1 MYDAIIIGARCAG
14 SPTAMLLARRG
25 FKVLLV
31 DKATFPSD
39 TISTHILWPHGAEIL
54 GRWGLLQR
62 LAPTG
67 APPICRR
74 MTFDV
79 GPFALRGTIPDANDG
94 MGGFCPRRTV
104 LDALLV
110 NAAAEAGV
118 EVREAFTV
126 DELLV
131 ADDTVIGIRGHAKGM
146 KSVEERARIVIGAD
160 GVNSFVAR
168 AVRAPEYEGRPVA
181 ACAYY
186 SYFSGVRQDDIE
198 LYVRDHIAFG
208 GAPTHD
214 GLHLLMVNWPAKDFT
229 TVRGDV
235 EAHVWRALETAPDFL
250 ARMREGRREE
260 KWYGT
265 AGVPGYF
272 RKPYGNGWALV
283 GDASYNRDPI
293 TAQGISDAF
302 IDAEALVEA
311 LSAGLLGRRSA
322 RRAGGSGN
330 GVFDEA
336 LAAHESARNERVRP
350 MYEFTTHLA
359 ALEPPP
365 PDMRGLFGAL
375 RGNQDATNA
384 FLSAITGAI
393 PLPDFMSDEKI
404 GRIMA
409 AAHEVEARG
418 ATII

>member
-1 MYDAIIIGARCAG
+1 MYDAIVIGARCAG

-25 FKVLLV
+25 YKVLLV

-54 GRWGLLQR
+54 GRWGLLQQ
-62 LAPTG
+62 LAATG
-67 APPICRR
+67 VPPICRR

-110 NAAAEAGV
+110 NAAAESGAD
-118 EVREAFTV
+118 VREGFTV
-126 DELLV
+126 DDLLV
-131 ADDTVIGIRGHAKGM
+131 ADDTVIGIRGHAKGL
-146 KSVEERARIVIGAD
+146 KSSEERARIVIGAD

-168 AVRAPEYEGRPVA
+168 AVRAPEYGAKPVA

-186 SYFSGVRQDDIE
+186 SYFSGLRQDDIE
-198 LYVRDHIAFG
+198 LYVRERVAFG
-208 GAPTHD
+208 GAPTND
-214 GLHLLMVNWPAKDFT
+214 GLHLVMVNWPTRNFPT
-229 TVRGDV
+229 IRSDV
-235 EAHVWRALETAPDFL
+235 DGHVWRALEAASDFL
-250 ARMREGRREE
+250 ARVREGRREE

-265 AGVPGYF
+265 AGVPGYL
-272 RKPYGNGWALV
+272 RKPYGKGWVLV

-302 IDAEALVEA
+302 MDAEALVET
-311 LSAGLLGRRSA
+311 LSTWL
-322 RRAGGSGN
+322 SGN
-330 GVFDEA
+330 DVFDDR
-336 LAAHESARNERVRP
+336 LAVHESSRNERVRP
-350 MYEFTTHLA
+350 MYEFTTQLA

-365 PDMRGLFGAL
+365 PKMQALFGAL
-375 RGNQDATNA
+375 RGNQEATNA

-393 PLPDFMSDEKI
+393 PLADFMSNESI
-404 GRIMA
+404 ARIMA
-409 AAHEVEARG
+409 APTEVETPQAR
-418 ATII
+418 TI

>member
-39 TISTHILWPHGAEIL
+39 TTSTHILWPHGAEIL

-62 LAPTG
+62 LAASG

-104 LDALLV
+104 LDALLL
-110 NAAAEAGV
+110 NAAAESGAD
-118 EVREAFTV
+118 VREGFTV
-126 DELLV
+126 EELLV
-131 ADDTVIGIRGHAKGM
+131 ADQTVVGIRGHAKGAR
-146 KSVEERARIVIGAD
+146 SVEERALIVIGAD
-160 GVNSFVAR
+160 GVNSLVAR
-168 AVRAPEYEGRPVA
+168 AVRAPEYDAQPVA
-181 ACAYY
+181 ACGYY
-186 SYFSGVRQDDIE
+186 SYFSGIRQEDIE
-198 LYVRDHIAFG
+198 LYVREHVAFG
-208 GAPTHD
+208 GAPTNG
-214 GLHLLMVNWPAKDFT
+214 GLHLVMVNWPARSFSTIRNDI
-229 TVRGDV
+229 
-235 EAHVWRALETAPDFL
+235 EAHVWRALEAAPEFQ
-250 ARMREGRREE
+250 ARVREGHREE

-272 RKPYGNGWALV
+272 RKPYGKGWALV

-311 LSAGLLGRRSA
+311 LSAGFPAVDGP
-322 RRAGGSGN
+322 
-330 GVFDEA
+330 
-336 LAAHESARNERVRP
+336 LAAHERARNERVRP

-365 PDMRGLFGAL
+365 PAMRALFDAL
-375 RGNQDATNA
+375 RYNQEATNA

-393 PLPDFMSDEKI
+393 PLPDFMSNENI
-404 GRIMA
+404 GRILA
-409 AAHEVEARG
+409 AANAVG
-418 ATII
+418 PATS

>member
-1 MYDAIIIGARCAG
+1 MYDAIVIGARCAG

-25 FKVLLV
+25 FKVLLL

-62 LAPTG
+62 LAATG
-67 APPICRR
+67 LPPICRR

-110 NAAAEAGV
+110 NAAAESGAD
-118 EVREAFTV
+118 VREGFTV

-131 ADDTVIGIRGHAKGM
+131 ADDTVIGIRGHAKGT
-146 KSVEERARIVIGAD
+146 KSIEERAPIVIGAD

-168 AVRAPEYEGRPVA
+168 TVRAPEYDAEPVA

-186 SYFSGVRQDDIE
+186 SYFSGLRQDDIE
-198 LYVRDHIAFG
+198 LYVRENVAFG
-208 GAPTHD
+208 GAPTND
-214 GLHLLMVNWPAKDFT
+214 GLHLVMVNWPTRDFPT
-229 TVRGDV
+229 IRNDV
-235 EAHVWRALETAPDFL
+235 DGHMWRALEAAPDFL
-250 ARMREGRREE
+250 ARVREGRREE

-272 RKPYGNGWALV
+272 RKPYGKGWALV

-302 IDAEALVEA
+302 IDAEAVVAA
-311 LSAGLLGRRSA
+311 LSAGLSHSA
-322 RRAGGSGN
+322 
-330 GVFDEA
+330 VFDEP
-336 LAAHESARNERVRP
+336 LEAHEAARNERVRP
-350 MYEFTTHLA
+350 MYAFTTQLA
-359 ALEPPP
+359 ALELPP
-365 PDMRGLFGAL
+365 PDMQALFGAL
-375 RGNQDATNA
+375 RHNQDATNA

-393 PLPDFMSDEKI
+393 PLPDFMSSENI

-409 AAHEVEARG
+409 AANEAETSSAR
-418 ATII
+418 TV

>member
-1 MYDAIIIGARCAG
+1 MYDAIVIGARCAG

-25 FKVLLV
+25 CRVLVV
-31 DKATFPSD
+31 DKAIFPSD

-54 GRWGLLQR
+54 GRWGFLHR
-62 LAPTG
+62 LAATG
-67 APPICRR
+67 VPPICRR

-79 GPFALRGTIPDANDG
+79 GPFALRGAIPDANDG

-110 NAAAEAGV
+110 NAAAESGAD
-118 EVREAFTV
+118 VREGFTV
-126 DELLV
+126 DELLI

-146 KSVEERARIVIGAD
+146 KPIEERARIVIGAD

-168 AVRAPEYEGRPVA
+168 AVRAPEYDAEPVA

-186 SYFSGVRQDDIE
+186 SYFSGLRQDDIE
-198 LYVRDHIAFG
+198 LYVREHVAFG
-208 GAPTHD
+208 GAPTND
-214 GLHLLMVNWPAKDFT
+214 GLHLVMVNWPTRDFPT
-229 TVRGDV
+229 IRNDV
-235 EAHVWRALETAPDFL
+235 ETHVWRALEAAPDFL
-250 ARMREGRREE
+250 ARVREGRREE

-265 AGVPGYF
+265 AGVPGYL
-272 RKPYGNGWALV
+272 RKPYGKGWVLV

-302 IDAEALVEA
+302 IDAEALVET
-311 LSAGLLGRRSA
+311 LSTWL
-322 RRAGGSGN
+322 SGN
-330 GVFDEA
+330 DVFDDR
-336 LAAHESARNERVRP
+336 LAAHESARNERVRS

-359 ALEPPP
+359 ALEAPP
-365 PDMRGLFGAL
+365 PDMQGLFGAL

-393 PLPDFMSDEKI
+393 PLSDFMSNENI
-404 GRIMA
+404 ARIMA
-409 AAHEVEARG
+409 VATEAETPQAR
-418 ATII
+418 TI